1 MARQPRIGDEIQQLK
16 GLLAGLSLDTK
27 LLRLEQVL
35 RRKDWSEQPR
45 APAGQP
51 NGGQWV
57 GDGGGSGGTVDP
69 DVLRL
74 VRPQWAQMPVAE
86 PAQSREETRLD
97 DGTRVLSIRIRA
109 GRRDFDEQHTVTA
122 PDGESRVFETLG
134 ATQTIRDGVSGEILG
149 RSTFTANGAEPDATV
164 QPAFLPAVPLA
175 LAAVRILRTLEL
187 AGTLFATLSA
197 QRGRYGTVLGTTAHE
212 FRGAEDF
219 RHMPAIWVGPLDQ
232 ASLDAACPKTGEIQT
247 QLDAVAAAVRGSG
260 VYRTPQ
266 AIGTAIHVLMDR
278 WAKAQDIA
286 NFKSELSILKNGDEG
301 TYGQSGTSRL
311 DQYHRPQPAVACV
324 YDYKTG
330 LRGLSWSEWVR
341 YATRSK
347 TYFPATQ
354 RIIVIQMRESR

>member
-1 MARQPRIGDEIQQLK
+1 MAKQPRISDEVRQLN

-27 LLRLEQVL
+27 LLRLEQAL
-35 RRKDWSEQPR
+35 LRKDWSDQPR
-45 APAGQP
+45 APVGQP

-57 GDGGGSGGTVDP
+57 ADGGGDAGTVDP
-69 DVLRL
+69 DVMRL
-74 VRPQWAQMPVAE
+74 IRPQWAQMPAAE
-86 PAQSREETRLD
+86 PAQTREETLLD

-122 PDGESRVFETLG
+122 SDGESRVFETLG
-134 ATQTIRDGVSGEILG
+134 TTQTIRDGVSGEILG
-149 RSTFTANGAEPDATV
+149 RSSFTANGVEPHAMV
-164 QPAFLPAVPLA
+164 QPAFLQAVPLA
-175 LAAVRILRTLEL
+175 LAAVRVLRTLEL

-219 RHMPAIWVGPLDQ
+219 EHMPAIWVGPLDQ

-247 QLDAVAAAVRGSG
+247 QLDSVAAAVRRSG
-260 VYRTPQ
+260 AYRTPQ

-286 NFKSELSILKNGDEG
+286 DFHSELSILKDGNAGS
-301 TYGQSGTSRL
+301 YGQSGTSRL
-311 DQYHRPQPAVACV
+311 DQYHRPQPTVACV
-324 YDYKTG
+324 YDFKTG
-330 LRGLSWSEWVR
+330 LRGLSWSDWLR

-347 TYFPATQ
+347 TFFPETQ